1 MIRVINSI
9 KEKKLL
15 MIAGFLISPAIYSA
29 QILGYVEKVR
39 VEPGNFISKAK
50 LDTGAVSASLN
61 AVRIR
66 EFVRKGEKWVRFEI
80 PQDKG
85 NIQLERKLVR
95 HVRIK
100 TRRGEIKKGF
110 LGRSIRRPV
119 VLMKM
124 TIGNKT
130 KEVEINLTNRND
142 FNYPLL
148 LGRKPLI
155 KFNIAVDPALTFVS
169 HLKGA

>member
-1 MIRVINSI
+1 MLFFVSTTQ
-9 KEKKLL
+9 
-15 MIAGFLISPAIYSA
+15 AA

-50 LDTGAVSASLN
+50 LDTGAVSASLS
-61 AVRIR
+61 AIRIKEFTR
-66 EFVRKGEKWVRFEI
+66 EGKKWVKFEI
-80 PQDKG
+80 PQENG
-85 NIQLERKLVR
+85 NIQLERELVR

-100 TRRGEIKKGF
+100 SRSGEVKNNF
-110 LGRSIRRPV
+110 FRRSIRRPV
-119 VLMKM
+119 VRMQL
-124 TIGNKT
+124 TIGNKV
-130 KEVEINLTNRND
+130 KEVEVNLTNRKD

-169 HLKGA
+169 HLKGT